1 MKLTPRVKKLL
12 SVLAVLTV
20 VITLTGC
27 TVPKNAD
34 GSIVLIQLDTT
45 FKQIMDSES
54 WFSAIFVWPLAECI
68 NFLTPYLGVGGAIAL
83 VTVIVNGL
91 LAVLTLKSTVSMQ
104 QMQLVQPELEKIQR
118 KYEGRND
125 DSSKM
130 RQANEMQALYK
141 KYEINPASSMLVTF
155 LQFPVIMAIYMAVQR
170 SYAVATGTFMGLDLQ
185 VTPLTGMQNILNGDA
200 KGWLFVILFVF
211 MGGCQYFSMMI
222 PMMIQKK
229 KAAEE
234 AAKHHTKPVAAS
246 TQSKLMQYYMTGMIM
261 VFGLMLPSAMSLYW
275 AINSLV
281 NVVKTLLVQKYIDN
295 HNAVTYTHLTLPTI
309 YPV

>member
-1 MKLTPRVKKLL
+1 MKFTPRVKKLL
-12 SVLAVLTV
+12 TIVTLLVVAV
-20 VITLTGC
+20 TLTGC
-27 TVPKNAD
+27 SVPRNAD
-34 GSIVLIQLDTT
+34 GSIVLIKLGTT
-45 FKQIMDSES
+45 FQEIMDSES
-54 WFSAIFVWPLAECI
+54 WFSAFFVWPLAEWI
-68 NFLTPYLGVGGAIAL
+68 NRMSPIVGVGGAIAV
-83 VTVIVNGL
+83 VTIVVNGI
-91 LAVLTLKSTVSMQ
+91 LALLTLKSTIGMQ
-104 QMQLVQPELEKIQR
+104 QMQLIQPELEKLKL

-125 DSSKM
+125 DTSKM
-130 RQANEMQALYK
+130 RQAQEMQALYK

-295 HNAVTYTHLTLPTI
+295 HNAKKEGAH
-309 YPV
+309 